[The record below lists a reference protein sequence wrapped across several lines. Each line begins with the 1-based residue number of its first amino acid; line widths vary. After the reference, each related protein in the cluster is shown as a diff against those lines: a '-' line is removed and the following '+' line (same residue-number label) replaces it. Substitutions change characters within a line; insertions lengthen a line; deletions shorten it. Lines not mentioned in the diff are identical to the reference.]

1 MTLAQRCTLFATV
14 EPSSQQQPGGRRRAI
29 RLAGSMVFISAS
41 IHFLWLVLQL
51 FLKSRGVPTFW
62 IGMVATIN
70 AAGMLI
76 GGLVWGPISDH
87 VRRKRLLFFLIIGLS
102 TSIGLLVFLP
112 PTSVILGTSFARA
125 LFFTGFGA
133 VTIAIIS
140 GSSRAERR
148 GKNLSYVGSARALGF
163 ALGAVSSGFLLEWL
177 GFRAAL
183 GLATILPLLA
193 LAFIA
198 RLPAENPVQ
207 RAPRSNAWKEALS
220 RGLGDLYLALALRQ
234 MAVFGAF
241 ALLYIYMDTLGI
253 SPSLMGVVASVN
265 TLTQVLAL
273 IAFGRLADRIGR
285 RRVFMLGFALSILT
299 PCSFVIVPNIY
310 GMVLGYILLG
320 LSFSSLHVGA
330 TAHIGD
336 LVPEERQG
344 QMLGL
349 YESSRGLG
357 GLAGPAVA
365 GVLIPLIDFRGMFL
379 VMAGIAS
386 LGFLLMLVG
395 RIIRRRHSQSAQ
407 PAREDVG

>member
-1 MTLAQRCTLFATV
+1 MIFVA
-14 EPSSQQQPGGRRRAI
+14 
-29 RLAGSMVFISAS
+29 AS
-41 IHFLWLVLQL
+41 VHFLWLVLQL

-76 GGLVWGPISDH
+76 GGLMWGPISDH
-87 VRRKRLLFFLIIGLS
+87 VRRKRLLFLLTLGLAA
-102 TSIGLLVFLP
+102 SIGLLGFLP

-125 LFFTGFGA
+125 LFFTGLGA

-140 GSSRAERR
+140 GSSQAGRR
-148 GKNLSYVGSARALGF
+148 GKNLSYVGSARAFGF
-163 ALGAVSSGFLLEWL
+163 AIGAALSGVILEWL
-177 GFRAAL
+177 GFRASL
-183 GLATILPLLA
+183 GLAAILPLFA
-193 LAFIA
+193 LTFIA

-241 ALLYIYMDTLGI
+241 ALLYVYMDTLGI
-253 SPSLMGVVASVN
+253 PPSVMGAVASVN

-273 IAFGRLADRIGR
+273 IAFGWLADRIGR

-299 PCSFVIVPNIY
+299 PCSFVILPNLY
-310 GMVLGYILLG
+310 GMTLGYITLG
-320 LSFSSLHVGA
+320 LSFSSIHVGA

-336 LVPEERQG
+336 HVPRERQG

-357 GLAGPAVA
+357 GLLGPVLAGA
-365 GVLIPLIDFRGMFL
+365 LIPLTSFRGMFL
-379 VMAGIAS
+379 VMSGIAG
-386 LGFLLMLVG
+386 LGFLVMLGG
-395 RIIRRRHSQSAQ
+395 RIIRRRCSDSVQ
-407 PAREDVG
+407 PAREAVG